1 MKTINPDDQEL
12 IDNRRPGGD
21 SFPPELAHLKALAML
36 MDNLIEVPGLR
47 VKAGLDALLGLIPGL
62 GDLISSLISLYIIQA
77 ASQQGVPRVTM
88 ARMGA
93 NVLIDMALGA
103 VPFVGD
109 IFDIYYKAN
118 EKNLLLLQQHVQ
130 STPKEAR
137 RRQWG
142 DGLFL
147 AGIVLGVL
155 AVLVMLMTVAYLLA
169 MWIQSL
175 VFPARA

>member
-1 MKTINPDDQEL
+1 MKTVVPTEQEL
-12 IDNRRPGGD
+12 IDHRRPDG
-21 SFPPELAHLKALAML
+21 STLPPELAHLKALAML
-36 MDNLIEVPGLR
+36 MDSLVEVPGLR
-47 VKAGLDALLGLIPGL
+47 VKVGLDAILGLFPGL
-62 GDLISSLISLYIIQA
+62 GDLISSLVSLYIMQA

-93 NVLIDMALGA
+93 NILIDMALGA
-103 VPFVGD
+103 VPLVGD
-109 IFDIYYKAN
+109 VFDIYYKAN
-118 EKNLLLLQQHVQ
+118 EKNLQLLQLHVQ
-130 STPKEAR
+130 STPQSAR

-147 AGIVLGVL
+147 AGIAAGVL

-175 VFPARA
+175 FVAPRA